1 MPRKGQRTRVITTR
15 VYELYCEE
23 HGVLEC
29 HTNYERIKEERQVHR
44 TLHPECFIP
53 RPAVDSNH
61 VKYFNWLKGKYGW
74 VLGSYILLYWVAPD
88 EIALDGD
95 LHHYYRHYFP

>member
-53 RPAVDSNH
+53 RPA
-61 VKYFNWLKGKYGW
+61 
-74 VLGSYILLYWVAPD
+74 PD
-88 EIALDGD
+88 RDT
-95 LHHYYRHYFP
+95 